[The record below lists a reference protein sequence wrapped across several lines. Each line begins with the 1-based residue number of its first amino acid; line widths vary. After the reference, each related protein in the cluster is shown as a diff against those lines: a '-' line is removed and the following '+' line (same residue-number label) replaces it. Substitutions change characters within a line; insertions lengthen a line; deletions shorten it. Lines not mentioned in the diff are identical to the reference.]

1 MKRRLLLMLLIAAA
15 GSPMHFFGQGSDL
28 PGGPGREGE
37 EQKGKK
43 KFVPKERI
51 LSEEYKVSEDR
62 IQKIGEIVRKYF
74 DNRADLND
82 EGVKSS
88 IFAEIGKIV
97 PMKPSQPADTR
108 ALPSIKESQR
118 SRVEE
123 KFSKSAEQ
131 IKKEAIAECDT
142 KFAMVKLRDKVV
154 VYYTRGNETLRVDGT
169 FYGFGGGSLRINSR
183 YIPIYDLTPDTRV
196 KFDKKYNDAARE
208 EFVES
213 SVRNYLA
220 ERLDYS
226 EKLFAEEYKKIRQ
239 NNEKLGYILRK
250 QDWITAQTVADEF
263 LKEFQQEA
271 KARAEKEAAEK
282 AVREKTKRDAGG
294 NPFDANGEPQRLLDN
309 GAPPPPAQ

>member
-1 MKRRLLLMLLIAAA
+1 
-15 GSPMHFFGQGSDL
+15 MHFFGQGPEI
-28 PGGPGREGE
+28 PGMPGEPGREGDA
-37 EQKGKK
+37 QKAKK
-43 KFVPKERI
+43 KFVPKEKI
-51 LSEEYKVSEDR
+51 LSDEYKVSDER
-62 IQKIGEIVRKYF
+62 IQKIGEVVRKYF
-74 DNRADLND
+74 NNRADLND
-82 EGVKSS
+82 EGVKAS

-97 PMKPSQPADTR
+97 PMSPSQPPDTR
-108 ALPSIKESQR
+108 SLPAIKEAQR
-118 SRVEE
+118 ARVEA

-142 KFAMVKLRDKVV
+142 KFAMVKPRDKVV
-154 VYYTRGNETLRVDGT
+154 VYYTRGNETLRVEGT

-213 SVRNYLA
+213 AVRSYLA
-220 ERLDYS
+220 ERLEYS

-239 NNEKLGYILRK
+239 NNEKMGYILRK

-263 LKEFQQEA
+263 LKELQQEA

-282 AVREKTKRDAGG
+282 AAREKAKRDAGG
-294 NPFDANGEPQRLLDN
+294 NPFDANSEQQRLLDN
-309 GAPPPPAQ
+309 GAPPPPPPPAQ